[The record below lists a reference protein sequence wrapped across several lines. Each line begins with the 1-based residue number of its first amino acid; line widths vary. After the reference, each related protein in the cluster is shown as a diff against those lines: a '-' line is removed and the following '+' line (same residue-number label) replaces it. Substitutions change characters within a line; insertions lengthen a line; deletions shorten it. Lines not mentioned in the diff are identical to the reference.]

1 MNYASERQIQQLNE
15 KDPAPAELIGS
26 VESILAQEIGYT
38 SARLMIR
45 SASRSRRIHLANSSR
60 SLTRHQ
66 HSLNRIRSCLRKA
79 IEHLSQGIS
88 VVDQNQNLVAWNR
101 RYQELFDYPDELLTV
116 GRPVA
121 DLFRHNAAN
130 GIIGNFS
137 THEHIE
143 QAVQKRLD
151 HLNRGSAY
159 RRESVLSS
167 GITLEIIGEPMPN
180 GGYVT
185 SYSDIS
191 SYKEAETALRESEQ
205 AIRVYTDNVP
215 AMIAYVDREY
225 RLQFINKAFERTMRV
240 WREQVIGRPNKDIF
254 TEAEYEARIPFL
266 KRAFEGRRQR
276 FEVSVDRAGEH
287 REFEALYVPHRTEN
301 GEIQGIF
308 VLYQDVSDRN
318 EAKRALE
325 TANETL
331 EARVGNGRRNCRRL
345 TML

>member
-1 MNYASERQIQQLNE
+1 MQ
-15 KDPAPAELIGS
+15 
-26 VESILAQEIGYT
+26 
-38 SARLMIR
+38 
-45 SASRSRRIHLANSSR
+45 
-60 SLTRHQ
+60 
-66 HSLNRIRSCLRKA
+66 
-79 IEHLSQGIS
+79 
-88 VVDQNQNLVAWNR
+88 WNR

-130 GIIGNFS
+130 GIVGNFS

-151 HLNRGSAY
+151 HLNQGSAY

-308 VLYQDVSDRN
+308 VLSGC
-318 EAKRALE
+318 K
-325 TANETL
+325 
-331 EARVGNGRRNCRRL
+331 
-345 TML
+345 